1 MIDGREDF
9 DVNRRTFDAPHNP
22 ASLCGLCGR
31 LVVDVWSV
39 WEILVVDVRSVW
51 MRLVVDVR
59 SV

>member
-1 MIDGREDF
+1 MSAAWGSVLDMIDRREAF

-39 WEILVVDVRSVW
+39 CE
-51 MRLVVDVR
+51 RLVVDVW